1 MRRDAPA
8 SFPLATGLLAL
19 ACLAAHLASL
29 APQFAY
35 DRAGIMSGEIWR
47 LWTGHLVHFSTRQL
61 VLDVGMLVVAGWLV
75 ERVWGSGTTARV
87 ILLGMPAL
95 SLGLLV
101 SAPNLLEY
109 RGVSGIVV
117 LLALAAA
124 SAVWERQPRARPG
137 LLLLGLALAVK
148 TLLDALGV
156 SAGLGGLPPAVRVA
170 WQAHLAGAVLGWI
183 AARHCLRRARP

>member
-29 APQFAY
+29 APPFAY

-75 ERVWGSGTTARV
+75 ERVWGSRTTARV
-87 ILLGMPAL
+87 VVLGMPAL

-101 SAPNLLEY
+101 SAPHLLEY

-170 WQAHLAGAVLGWI
+170 WQAHLVGAVLGWI